1 MRSTLSK
8 GMGDVAHSSGSVASD
23 RASHAEFSQDEKES
37 FRALAASMSFV
48 GVCLIL
54 FGVLLGMLAAGALYS
69 GFATSGLATGA
80 GVALVV
86 AVAYLPAGWW
96 AMSGGRSLS
105 ALVRTRGRDAQH
117 LLEAVAQ
124 LRRLF
129 GFARAMIIV
138 QALVIAAVAGI
149 FVWCSFVVDKTGKC
163 WGPWG

>member
-1 MRSTLSK
+1 
-8 GMGDVAHSSGSVASD
+8 MGDVLRSSGSAPTDGSGHV
-23 RASHAEFSQDEKES
+23 EFSES
-37 FRALAASMSFV
+37 ERESLRALAASMSFV

-80 GVALVV
+80 VAAVVV

-117 LLEAVAQ
+117 LLATVAQ

-129 GFARAMIIV
+129 GLARAMIIV

-149 FVWCSFVVDKTGKC
+149 FVWCSFLVDKTAKC

>member
-1 MRSTLSK
+1 
-8 GMGDVAHSSGSVASD
+8 MGDVPHSSGSGTVERVS
-23 RASHAEFSQDEKES
+23 RAEFSEDEKES

-54 FGVLLGMLAAGALYS
+54 FGALLGMLAAGALYS

-80 GVALVV
+80 VAALAL
-86 AVAYLPAGWW
+86 AVAYVPAGWW
-96 AMSGGRSLS
+96 TMSGGRSLS

-149 FVWCSFVVDKTGKC
+149 FFWCTFVVDKAGKC

>member
-1 MRSTLSK
+1 
-8 GMGDVAHSSGSVASD
+8 MGDVPHTSGSAAPGGAGHV
-23 RASHAEFSQDEKES
+23 EFSESDKES
-37 FRALAASMSFV
+37 LRALAASMSFV

-80 GVALVV
+80 VAALGV

-105 ALVRTRGRDAQH
+105 ALVLTRGRDAQH
-117 LLEAVAQ
+117 LLSAVGQ

-129 GFARAMIIV
+129 GLARAMIIV
-138 QALVIAAVAGI
+138 QALVFAAVIGV
-149 FVWCSFVVDKTGKC
+149 FFWCSFVVDKSAKC
-163 WGPWG
+163 WGSFG